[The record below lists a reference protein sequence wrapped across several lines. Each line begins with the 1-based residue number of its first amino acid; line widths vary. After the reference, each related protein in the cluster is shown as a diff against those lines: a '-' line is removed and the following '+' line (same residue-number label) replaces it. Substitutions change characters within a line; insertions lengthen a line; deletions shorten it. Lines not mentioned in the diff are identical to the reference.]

1 MCDLQRATV
10 EFVAENRKT
19 ESLAAYYA
27 QLTDAQRRALHAVA
41 MDMWEA
47 YIGATRDG
55 LPNGDEKIVFDRFHI
70 MREMTKAVD
79 TVRKQEHRAFL
90 RAGADSPLTGTKYL
104 WLFSDERRPERHA
117 EAFATLQALNLKV
130 GRAWAIKEALRTL
143 WKDPNLG
150 GCSQSTRH
158 HVPLGERSGA
168 ERATSPLADCFSI
181 RPSKTLQ

>member
-10 EFVAENRKT
+10 EFVAEDRKT

-55 LPNGDEKIVFDRFHI
+55 LPAGAEKIVFDRFHI

-90 RAGADSPLTGTKYL
+90 RAGEGSPLTGTVPVAVQP
-104 WLFSDERRPERHA
+104 ERR
-117 EAFATLQALNLKV
+117 
-130 GRAWAIKEALRTL
+130 
-143 WKDPNLG
+143 
-150 GCSQSTRH
+150 
-158 HVPLGERSGA
+158 RSGM
-168 ERATSPLADCFSI
+168 
-181 RPSKTLQ
+181 RPRSRRSKC